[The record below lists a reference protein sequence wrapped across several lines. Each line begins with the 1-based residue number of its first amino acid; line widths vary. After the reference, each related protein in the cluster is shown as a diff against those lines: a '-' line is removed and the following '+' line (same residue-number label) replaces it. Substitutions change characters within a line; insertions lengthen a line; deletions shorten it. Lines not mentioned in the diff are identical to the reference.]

1 MGGPEDLFP
10 PDFGYS
16 LWVVYAVWLF
26 VVVSLYPLCRRFAQY
41 KADHQ
46 YWWLGYL

>member
-26 VVVSLYPLCRRFAQY
+26 VVISLYPPCRRFAQY

-46 YWWLGYL
+46 YWWLSYL